1 MKVLSKKI
9 KVRFRNFKLYLKYLS
24 NFWSQKSNSN
34 IVSNFG
40 YAIMVKNRQELFN
53 FLKKNKIETRPLICG
68 NMGQQPFWLKKYKK
82 PQLPNAEKI
91 HQYGMYLPN
100 HENLTQNQ
108 VKHICNKVKLKALP
122 YNFN

>member
-1 MKVLSKKI
+1 M
-9 KVRFRNFKLYLKYLS
+9 S

-91 HQYGMYLPN
+91 HQYGLYLPN
-100 HENLTQNQ
+100 HENLTEKQ
-108 VKHICNKVKLKALP
+108 VRYICEKVKLKALP
-122 YNFN
+122 YNFT